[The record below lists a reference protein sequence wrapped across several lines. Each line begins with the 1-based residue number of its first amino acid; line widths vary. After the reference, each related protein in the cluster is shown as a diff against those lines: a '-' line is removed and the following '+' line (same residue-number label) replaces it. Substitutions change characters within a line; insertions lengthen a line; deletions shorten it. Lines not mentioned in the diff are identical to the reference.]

1 MANSARIS
9 RGSGLLK
16 SAHPDHLMLN
26 LTEEIR
32 RIDWKLFAIKLLSNI
47 LILGALVYSVSSFW
61 DVIRQEALYA
71 YWNLRG
77 QKFTVDEIKEPEK
90 PEPKGPFGALIQQPT
105 PLKVEP
111 KSTQFGIVIE
121 KLGVNAPVVADVSV
135 TDKRAYLKA
144 LETGVAHAQGT
155 ARPGQI
161 GNTYLFAH
169 SSLDF
174 WNYGPYSGVFNLL
187 RKLEV
192 GNRIVVFYSGE
203 RFDYYVTE
211 KQVVS
216 GFNTNP
222 LTRTF
227 ATPHLTLQTCDPPGT
242 ALNRLIITAELR

>member
-1 MANSARIS
+1 MKILSNLKTIDWRLV
-9 RGSGLLK
+9 LLK
-16 SAHPDHLMLN
+16 
-26 LTEEIR
+26 TI
-32 RIDWKLFAIKLLSNI
+32 SNA

-105 PLKVEP
+105 PLKVIPE
-111 KSTQFGIVIE
+111 STQFGIVIE
-121 KLGVNAPVVADVSV
+121 KLGVNAPVVANVSV

-161 GNTYLFAH
+161 GNTYIFAH

-216 GFNTNP
+216 DFNTDP

-227 ATPHLTLQTCDPPGT
+227 TTPHLTLQTCDPPGI
-242 ALNRLIITAELR
+242 ALNRLVVTAELR